1 MKKLRFALLALL
13 LVLPSLLTSC
23 TSSGDTSDTSDTD
36 ASADTTAEA
45 AAAET
50 TTEETT
56 AAMTEAPKKE
66 LKTNPNDPD
75 FYILYTDGEVDFTD
89 APKAY
94 VDIYRWSEEYM
105 PVTFAQIVFK
115 EGDGFY
121 VRMECEETD
130 PRAVNKEY
138 DGPIYED
145 SCVEFF
151 AVYKPEINNKYV
163 NIEMNANGA
172 YLCYYCKSMSDN
184 VKMHTLTDSMPTCTP
199 FKTDTSWGVEL
210 HVPLKMI
217 DDAYGGES
225 LTLGDTILMNLYK
238 CGNKTPIPHY
248 GAWSDVELAKP
259 NFHQPQ
265 FFSEVEIRLP
275 D

>member
-1 MKKLRFALLALL
+1 MKNFKLSITALL
-13 LVLPSLLTSC
+13 LIMAMLLVSC
-23 TSSGDTSDTSDTD
+23 SSAENNAVDSDTAEAVDTD
-36 ASADTTAEA
+36 AENT
-45 AAAET
+45 AET

-56 AAMTEAPKKE
+56 AMTEAPKKE

-75 FYILYTDGEVDFTD
+75 FYILYTDGEVDFTN

-94 VDIYRWSEEYM
+94 VDIYRWSKEYM

-130 PRAVNKEY
+130 PRAVNKNY

-172 YLCYYCKSMSDN
+172 YLCYYCNSINDN

-199 FKTDTSWGVEL
+199 FKTETSWGVEL

-238 CGNKTPIPHY
+238 CGNKTAIPHY
-248 GAWSDVELAKP
+248 GAWSEVELAKP

-275 D
+275 